1 MKPLSPVPAQTIPHP
16 PGPVPRQFPVRG
28 DPSAP
33 RSPLL
38 RTLELGSGEAL
49 ISQSEPGN
57 KRVGVNTRLG
67 KLLAKERWGDKMGRA
82 DPWTSLLAGDRVGGM
97 GGRSTDP
104 HCLRLHRG
112 APQRFCTSPW
122 RESVRPGDLE
132 GGEGSCFQM
141 LLANRSCC
149 VSVPPCPGLHVPP
162 GECSLL
168 PSSTPWQHGGGW
180 APASLASRACL
191 VLTSKALCLHN
202 GPSRASACW

>member
-67 KLLAKERWGDKMGRA
+67 KLLAKERLGDKMGRA

-97 GGRSTDP
+97 GGEDQQTLTASVCTEGRPRDFAQALGERASDP
-104 HCLRLHRG
+104 VILRVEK
-112 APQRFCTSPW
+112 A
-122 RESVRPGDLE
+122 
-132 GGEGSCFQM
+132 
-141 LLANRSCC
+141 A
-149 VSVPPCPGLHVPP
+149 
-162 GECSLL
+162 
-168 PSSTPWQHGGGW
+168 
-180 APASLASRACL
+180 ASRC
-191 VLTSKALCLHN
+191 C
-202 GPSRASACW
+202 